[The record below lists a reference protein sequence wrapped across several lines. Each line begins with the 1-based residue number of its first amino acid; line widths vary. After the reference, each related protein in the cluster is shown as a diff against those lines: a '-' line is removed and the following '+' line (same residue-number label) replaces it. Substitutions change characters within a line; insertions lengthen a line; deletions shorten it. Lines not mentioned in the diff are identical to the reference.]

1 MGLLKT
7 WLKICGKWTQF
18 TEQQSRP
25 MYYHQH
31 HRWWWWCWCCYCWW
45 CLEPGLSSAN
55 WWSNCKIE
63 APFLFMW
70 SDNSTSICIG
80 GRVLHRNTPN
90 SIELFDTP
98 QKNWRKREHTKMA
111 CEEEFLHNTEDK
123 NHKLFMW
130 IFPKCISFE
139 YNRNSI
145 SCLTRITFLVW
156 FDTVNAIWQREN
168 SVDTSVCRE
177 WNMVKN
183 KSTVVSRGIDNGD
196 NAEL

>member
-1 MGLLKT
+1 MYVPLVWIGYNLLWSNWFCLVFNESKFFFALLSAIMRESNSWPCIRILIAETAMGLLKT

-80 GRVLHRNTPN
+80 GRVLHRNIPN
-90 SIELFDTP
+90 SIELFETP
-98 QKNWRKREHTKMA
+98 LPKKKLQKTGAHKNGVWRR
-111 CEEEFLHNTEDK
+111 
-123 NHKLFMW
+123 
-130 IFPKCISFE
+130 ISAQ
-139 YNRNSI
+139 YR
-145 SCLTRITFLVW
+145 R
-156 FDTVNAIWQREN
+156 Q
-168 SVDTSVCRE
+168 
-177 WNMVKN
+177 
-183 KSTVVSRGIDNGD
+183 KS
-196 NAEL
+196 